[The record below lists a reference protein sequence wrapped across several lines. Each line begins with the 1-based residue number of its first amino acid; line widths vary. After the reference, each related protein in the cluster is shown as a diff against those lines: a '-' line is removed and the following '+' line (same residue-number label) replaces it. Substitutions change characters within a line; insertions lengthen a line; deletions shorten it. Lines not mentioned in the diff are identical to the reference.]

1 VSVATDR
8 RTDDLRGRH
17 LLGIDGMDR
26 SDLEEILDLTDT
38 FAEIGRRPI
47 PKVPALRGR
56 TVATVFFEG
65 STRTRMSVEAAARRL
80 SADTVAFNAG
90 TSSLSKGESI
100 RDTVEVVASYG
111 ADLLVVRHSMAGT
124 AHRVAGWT
132 DLSVVNAGDG
142 CHEHPTQA
150 LLDCYTLRERRGSL
164 DGMRI
169 AIVGDIRHSRVARS
183 NVLAFTAM
191 GAEVVL
197 VAPATLLPPAIGG
210 WPVTIAHE
218 LDPILADLDAVYL
231 LRIQS
236 ERITEGLIPSLREY
250 ALDFC
255 LTPARLA
262 RMRADALGLHPGPT
276 TRGVEISAAAAADG
290 RAVILDQVVNG
301 VSVRMAVLFLLLGS
315 GSQLG
320 AVDAGGSVEG
330 DR

>member
-1 VSVATDR
+1 MSVATDR

-65 STRTRMSVEAAARRL
+65 STRTRMSFEVAARRL

-100 RDTVEVVASYG
+100 RDTVEVIAAYG

-169 AIVGDIRHSRVARS
+169 AIIGDVRHSRVARS
-183 NVLAFTAM
+183 NVLAFTAL

-197 VAPATLLPPAIGG
+197 VAPATLLPPAIEG
-210 WPVTIAHE
+210 WPVTVVHE
-218 LDPILADLDAVYL
+218 LDPILGDLDAVYL
-231 LRIQS
+231 LRIQG

-250 ALDFC
+250 ASDFC
-255 LTPARLA
+255 LNAGRVA
-262 RMRADALGLHPGPT
+262 RMRSDALVLHPGPT
-276 TRGVEISAAAAADG
+276 NRGVEISAEAATDQ
-290 RAVILDQVVNG
+290 RAGILNQGVNG
-301 VSVRMAVLFLLLGS
+301 GSGGMGGPFPLLGS
-315 GSQLG
+315 GRPPRG
-320 AVDAGGSVEG
+320 GGGGGSG
-330 DR
+330 GGGR